1 MYAKVPN
8 RPNGNTF
15 VVCNNVCRS
24 SPGCRKHVAV
34 HNSVSNHA
42 DSINRIKDAVF
53 MSHICL
59 IHMKSYTSP
68 NSHLRSD
75 GCRKE
80 TEDVTNDA
88 MGEEGGSLL
97 SKIWQSPFICL
108 RVCFYLCVS
117 ECT

>member
-1 MYAKVPN
+1 MYATVTN
-8 RPNGNTF
+8 RPTGNTF

-42 DSINRIKDAVF
+42 DSINRIKDTEF
-53 MSHICL
+53 TSHICL
-59 IHMKSYTSP
+59 IPMKSYTGP
-68 NSHLRSD
+68 KSHLRSH

-80 TEDVTNDA
+80 TEDVTNDV

-97 SKIWQSPFICL
+97 SKIWQSPFISFC
-108 RVCFYLCVS
+108 VCVFICV
-117 ECT
+117 CV